1 MPAIVVPTINSNDT
15 DALLIAWH
23 RIEGES
29 VQAGETIATLET
41 TKASF
46 ELAAEASGFLK
57 ISAQPGQRYLF
68 GASLGKIVTEGEAG
82 TSTPDIPSTAPGGTH
97 DLVITKAAQA
107 LIDSHGLTANQLREL
122 GKRVIKSEDLSALL
136 PSSAVPA
143 SKRATTGTPIP
154 AQQQTIAR
162 VVSHSR
168 REIPDAFLLKRVLV
182 DDALHSLGEFGR
194 EHKAMAGIADLLV
207 WILGRLP
214 QEFPFFFG
222 TLHNDL
228 RFEGSGRGNVGVT
241 FDLGGGLFIPVVKS
255 AGARS
260 LAEIAKQ
267 MMSYRLRAARNSF
280 KTDDL
285 SDGDISLSI
294 NADADVVCVMPVILP
309 SQTCMVSL
317 SAVLTEVIL
326 TADGPPRNRRY
337 VHLGLAYDHRVINGF
352 EANAF
357 VNAIKSRIERPDPSA
372 WLSPTPQ

>member
-23 RIEGES
+23 RTDGES

-46 ELAAEASGFLK
+46 ELAAEATGTLK
-57 ISAQPGQRYLF
+57 IDAQPGIRYLF
-68 GASLGKIVTEGEAG
+68 GASLGQILAKGDAEA
-82 TSTPDIPSTAPGGTH
+82 STPASAFTAPNGTE

-107 LIDSHGLTANQLREL
+107 LIASHGLTAAQLRGL

-136 PSSAVPA
+136 PSPSAPA
-143 SKRATTGTPIP
+143 VQRTTAGTPIP

-162 VVSHSR
+162 VVSQSR

-182 DDALHSLGEFGR
+182 DNALNSLGEFGR
-194 EHKAMAGIADLLV
+194 EHKVMAGIADLLV
-207 WILGRLP
+207 WVLGRLP
-214 QEFPFFFG
+214 KEFPFFFG
-222 TLHNDL
+222 TLHSDL
-228 RFEGSGRGNVGVT
+228 CFEASHGGNVGVT

-255 AGARS
+255 AGTRS

-285 SDGDISLSI
+285 TGGDISLSI

-317 SAVLTEVIL
+317 SAVLTEVVL
-326 TADGPPRNRRY
+326 ATDGQPHNRRY

-357 VNAIKSRIERPDPSA
+357 VNAIKSRLEQPDPSA
-372 WLSPTPQ
+372 WVSPTPQ